1 MLSLKSVR
9 CRPAVAA
16 LILASLPACRV
27 AHMPVP
33 DELLPGARMPVS
45 GRQGFLPGRH
55 LRFGPF
61 EARDM
66 DRSWTRG
73 RERSGDDSGRRT
85 AEGRYRQRYSF
96 RLHEGERA
104 IWHVR
109 CQTDVQ
115 AATVQPGANQT
126 DLRRVV
132 SLECL
137 LTRPDSAATSWRL
150 ALDAMG
156 ERPPTGQLAGEGRR
170 FLVEGTEAL
179 QGSPF
184 TFGRPSGYFIQEGL
198 RALATIEVLGDGVVR
213 LGLGLPLVERDAIVG
228 AAAALLLFDDLQ
240 HATDQLASDSQAPG

>member
-1 MLSLKSVR
+1 MLSLPSAP
-9 CRPAVAA
+9 CRPFVT
-16 LILASLPACRV
+16 LLVLASLPACRV

-33 DELLPGARMPVS
+33 DELLAGTRMPVS

-73 RERSGDDSGRRT
+73 RERSGDDAGRRT

-104 IWHVR
+104 IWHVQ

-115 AATVQPGANQT
+115 AVVVQAGANQT
-126 DLRRVV
+126 DLRRVM

-137 LTRPDSAATSWRL
+137 LTRPDSDAASWRL
-150 ALDAMG
+150 ALDATG
-156 ERPPTGQLAGEGRR
+156 ERPPTGQLAGGGRR
-170 FLVEGTEAL
+170 FLVEGTAAL
-179 QGSPF
+179 QGTPL
-184 TFGRPSGYFIQEGL
+184 TFGRPSGYFILEGL
-198 RALATIEVLGDGVVR
+198 RTLATIEVLGDGVVR
-213 LGLGLPLVERDAIVG
+213 LGLGLPAVERDAVVG
-228 AAAALLLFDDLQ
+228 AATALLLFDDLQ
-240 HATDQLASDSQAPG
+240 HATDQLAPDS

>member
-1 MLSLKSVR
+1 MRSLPLVG

-16 LILASLPACRV
+16 FLLASLPGCRV

-33 DELLPGARMPVS
+33 DELLPGTTMPVS

-66 DRSWTRG
+66 DRSWTRA

-85 AEGRYRQRYSF
+85 AEGRYRQRYAF

-104 IWHVR
+104 IWHVQ

-115 AATVQPGANQT
+115 AVAVQAGANET

-137 LTRPDSAATSWRL
+137 LTRPDSAEVSWRL

-156 ERPPTGQLAGEGRR
+156 ERPPTGQLAGGGRR

-179 QGSPF
+179 QGTPF
-184 TFGRPSGYFIQEGL
+184 TFGRPSGYFILEGL

-213 LGLGLPLVERDAIVG
+213 LGLGLPAVERDAIVG
-228 AAAALLLFDDLQ
+228 AATALLLFDDLQ
-240 HATDQLASDSQAPG
+240 HATEQLAPDS